1 MRHAVS
7 TPMKRATIL
16 VLAAVCAACDP
27 GGDGKPEKAAAP
39 LAASA
44 PSAAETQAI
53 APESLKQPIRFAAE
67 ALPSFV
73 KRTYGIGK
81 AETFGRWSTGKLAI
95 IELNGTLPPKF
106 DLELVAGG
114 FGPNVGAKARIIIG
128 AMAKDVVISGD
139 VGAAS
144 NHVVSFDGIGAES
157 IIAIEVAVPTSP
169 AELGKGDDARKL
181 GLALVSI
188 TIRQKP

>member
-1 MRHAVS
+1 M
-7 TPMKRATIL
+7 
-16 VLAAVCAACDP
+16 
-27 GGDGKPEKAAAP
+27 
-39 LAASA
+39 
-44 PSAAETQAI
+44 
-53 APESLKQPIRFAAE
+53 
-67 ALPSFV
+67 
-73 KRTYGIGK
+73 
-81 AETFGRWSTGKLAI
+81 
-95 IELNGTLPPKF
+95 
-106 DLELVAGG
+106 
-114 FGPNVGAKARIIIG
+114 GAKARIIIG

-144 NHVVSFDGIGAES
+144 NHVVSFDGLGAES